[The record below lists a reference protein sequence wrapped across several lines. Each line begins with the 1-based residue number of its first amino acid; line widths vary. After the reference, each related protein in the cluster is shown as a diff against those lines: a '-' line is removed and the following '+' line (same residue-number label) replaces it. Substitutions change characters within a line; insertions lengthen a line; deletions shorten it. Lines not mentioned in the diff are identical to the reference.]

1 MSYAAAKTITIDEI
15 PVIDVRPLRSGNRQA
30 MQEVA
35 RQLRQAAEGIGFFYI
50 RNHCIPSQV
59 IQQAHAATKQ
69 FFQQPKDWKNQL
81 KINHN
86 HHGFLAVGQAKME
99 KATRVDLKES
109 FVWGLDL
116 PDEHPDLTEKNPF
129 LGRNQW
135 PTEMPEFRASVYP
148 FFEAGL
154 ECGKDM
160 MRAFALSLDLPEEVF
175 LQATNQPI
183 ARSSVIYYPPQS
195 SDLGETQ
202 FGVAPHTDYGCL
214 TLLWQDSVGGLE
226 VQTRQGEWVTAHPL
240 EDTLVVNVGDLLSRW
255 TNNAFQSTLHR
266 VINRK
271 NVERYSMAIAW
282 DPNFETLVDP
292 AEVFP
297 ESESVQYEPVQC
309 GDYVLSRFDASFS
322 YRKAVQSA

>member
-15 PVIDVRPLRSGNRQA
+15 PVIDVYTLRSGDYKLK
-30 MQEVA
+30 QEVA
-35 RQLRQAAEGIGFFYI
+35 RKLRQAAEGIGFFYI
-50 RNHCIPSQV
+50 INHRIPSQL
-59 IQQAHAATKQ
+59 IQQAYVATQK
-69 FFQQPKDWKNQL
+69 FFQQPLDWKNQL
-81 KINHN
+81 KINPN

-99 KATRVDLKES
+99 KAKRVDLKES

-116 PDEHPDLTEKNPF
+116 PEGHPDITEENPF

-135 PTEMPEFRASVYP
+135 PSQMPEFRAAVYP

-154 ECGKDM
+154 ECGRDM
-160 MRAFALSLDLPEEVF
+160 MRAFALSLDLPEETF

-183 ARSSVIYYPPQS
+183 ARSSVIYYPPHP
-195 SDLGETQ
+195 SDLGENQ

-271 NVERYSMAIAW
+271 SIERYSMVIAW
-282 DPNFETLVDP
+282 DPNFETRIDP

-297 ESESVQYEPVQC
+297 EAESVQYAPVQC
-309 GDYVLSRFDASFS
+309 GEYVLSRFDTSFS
-322 YRKAVQSA
+322 YRKAAQSA

>member
-15 PVIDVRPLRSGNRQA
+15 PVIDVHPLRSGNRQA
-30 MQEVA
+30 MQKVA
-35 RQLRQAAEGIGFFYI
+35 RKLRQAAEGIGFFYI

-59 IQQAHAATKQ
+59 IQQAYAVTKQ
-69 FFQQPKDWKNQL
+69 FFRQPKDWKNQL

-116 PDEHPDLTEKNPF
+116 PDGHPDLTVENPF

-135 PTEMPEFRASVYP
+135 PSQMPEFRASVYP

-154 ECGKDM
+154 ECGRDM

-183 ARSSVIYYPPQS
+183 ARSSVIYYPPQP

-271 NVERYSMAIAW
+271 SIERYSMVIAW
-282 DPNFETLVDP
+282 DPNFETWVDP

-297 ESESVQYEPVQC
+297 EAESVQYAPVQC
-309 GDYVLSRFDASFS
+309 GEYVLSRFDASFS
-322 YRKAVQSA
+322 YRKAAQSA

>member
-35 RQLRQAAEGIGFFYI
+35 RQLRQAAEGTGFFYI
-50 RNHCIPSQV
+50 RNHCILSQV
-59 IQQAHAATKQ
+59 IQQAYGATKQ

-81 KINHN
+81 QINYN

-116 PDEHPDLTEKNPF
+116 PDEHPDLTEENPF

-135 PTEMPEFRASVYP
+135 PSQMPEFRASVYP

-154 ECGKDM
+154 ECGKEM

-195 SDLGETQ
+195 LDLGETQ

-214 TLLWQDSVGGLE
+214 TLLWQMQWVVWKCRLARRVGHSSSI
-226 VQTRQGEWVTAHPL
+226 R
-240 EDTLVVNVGDLLSRW
+240 
-255 TNNAFQSTLHR
+255 
-266 VINRK
+266 
-271 NVERYSMAIAW
+271 RYSGGQRGR
-282 DPNFETLVDP
+282 P
-292 AEVFP
+292 AFSLDEQRL
-297 ESESVQYEPVQC
+297 SVHSASRDQPKKC
-309 GDYVLSRFDASFS
+309 RALLNGDCLGS
-322 YRKAVQSA
+322 KL

>member
-116 PDEHPDLTEKNPF
+116 PDEHPDLTEENPF
-129 LGRNQW
+129 L
-135 PTEMPEFRASVYP
+135 MPFY
-148 FFEAGL
+148 L
-154 ECGKDM
+154 MK
-160 MRAFALSLDLPEEVF
+160 
-175 LQATNQPI
+175 
-183 ARSSVIYYPPQS
+183 
-195 SDLGETQ
+195 
-202 FGVAPHTDYGCL
+202 
-214 TLLWQDSVGGLE
+214 
-226 VQTRQGEWVTAHPL
+226 
-240 EDTLVVNVGDLLSRW
+240 
-255 TNNAFQSTLHR
+255 
-266 VINRK
+266 
-271 NVERYSMAIAW
+271 
-282 DPNFETLVDP
+282 
-292 AEVFP
+292 
-297 ESESVQYEPVQC
+297 
-309 GDYVLSRFDASFS
+309 
-322 YRKAVQSA
+322 

>member
-15 PVIDVRPLRSGNRQA
+15 PVIDVHTLRSGDSKLKQG
-30 MQEVA
+30 VA
-35 RQLRQAAEGIGFFYI
+35 RKLRQAAEGIGFFYI
-50 RNHCIPSQV
+50 RNHRIPSQL
-59 IQQAHAATKQ
+59 IQQAYVATQK
-69 FFQQPKDWKNQL
+69 FFQQPLDWKNQL
-81 KINHN
+81 KINPN

-99 KATRVDLKES
+99 KAKRVDLKES

-116 PDEHPDLTEKNPF
+116 PEGHPDITEENPF

-135 PTEMPEFRASVYP
+135 PSQMPEFRAAVYP
-148 FFEAGL
+148 FFEVGL
-154 ECGKDM
+154 ECGRDM
-160 MRAFALSLDLPEEVF
+160 MRAFALSLDLPEETF

-183 ARSSVIYYPPQS
+183 ARSSVIYYPPHP
-195 SDLGETQ
+195 SDLGENQ

-271 NVERYSMAIAW
+271 SIERYSMVIAW
-282 DPNFETLVDP
+282 DPNFETRIDP

-297 ESESVQYEPVQC
+297 EAESVQYAPVQC
-309 GDYVLSRFDASFS
+309 GEYVLSRFDASFS
-322 YRKAVQSA
+322 YRKAAQSA

>member
-1 MSYAAAKTITIDEI
+1 
-15 PVIDVRPLRSGNRQA
+15 
-30 MQEVA
+30 
-35 RQLRQAAEGIGFFYI
+35 
-50 RNHCIPSQV
+50 
-59 IQQAHAATKQ
+59 
-69 FFQQPKDWKNQL
+69 
-81 KINHN
+81 
-86 HHGFLAVGQAKME
+86 ME

-116 PDEHPDLTEKNPF
+116 PDEHPDLTEENPF

-135 PTEMPEFRASVYP
+135 PSQMPEFRASVYP

-154 ECGKDM
+154 ECGKEM

-271 NVERYSMAIAW
+271 NVERYSMVIAW

-292 AEVFP
+292 AKVFP
-297 ESESVQYEPVQC
+297 ESEAVQYEPVQC